1 MKIILLT
8 GRSRRGGSIT
18 LSPWMVAGAFTFLL
32 AGATVAAGWL
42 GYNRGAEQTSP
53 LAQLDQDGIS
63 QEDGFVMVL
72 DEQRKE
78 WQEKKRQT
86 DEHLDALALRLGEMQ
101 SRLLR
106 LDALGERLTKLGKL
120 DPEEFNFS
128 EPPPRG
134 GIDFP
139 GSSRPME
146 LGDMGKEADSLA
158 RTIEDRELKLSM
170 LEDLIMNQELQKEIL
185 PSGYPVKGGWVSSP
199 YGKRKDPFTGRV
211 SFHPGVDIPA
221 RKGAPIMAAASGIVT
236 FSGVRHGYGNVVEIR
251 HGNGYATRYAHCS
264 KRLVKVGE
272 TVSKGQVVAQV
283 GSTGRSTGPHLHFE
297 VSRNHVRVN
306 PTKYLRAVN

>member
-18 LSPWMVAGAFTFLL
+18 ISPWLVAGAFTFFL
-32 AGATVAAGWL
+32 AGATVTAGWL
-42 GYNRGAEQTSP
+42 GYNRGAEQSSP
-53 LAQLDQDGIS
+53 LAQMGQDGIS
-63 QEDGFVMVL
+63 QEDGFVLLL

-120 DPEEFNFS
+120 DPEEFNFNES
-128 EPPPRG
+128 PPRG

-146 LGDMGKEADSLA
+146 LGDMTKEMDTLA

-170 LEDLIMNQELQKEIL
+170 LEDLIMNQELQKEIR
-185 PSGYPVKGGWVSSP
+185 PSGYPVKGGWVSSS
-199 YGKRKDPFTGRV
+199 YGKRRDPFNGRV
-211 SFHPGVDIPA
+211 SYHRGVDIPGK
-221 RKGAPIMAAASGIVT
+221 KGAPIMAAASGIVSY
-236 FSGVRHGYGNVVEIR
+236 SGMRHGFGNVVEIR
-251 HGNGYATRYAHCS
+251 HGNGFSTRYAHCS
-264 KRLVKVGE
+264 ERLVKVGE
-272 TVSKGQVVAQV
+272 TVSKGQVIAKV

-297 VSRNHVRVN
+297 VSHNGATVN
-306 PTKYLRAVN
+306 PAKYLRSVN

>member
-1 MKIILLT
+1 MKIILLS
-8 GRSRRGGSIT
+8 GRSHRGGSTTVSTWAIAGIFT
-18 LSPWMVAGAFTFLL
+18 FFLVGTAAVAGW
-32 AGATVAAGWL
+32 V
-42 GYNRGAEQTSP
+42 GYSQGVERSSP
-53 LAQLDQDGIS
+53 LAQLGQGGVAP
-63 QEDGFVMVL
+63 EEGFVMLL
-72 DEQRKE
+72 DQQRKE
-78 WQEKKRQT
+78 WQEKKRET
-86 DEHLDALALRLGEMQ
+86 DEHLDALALRLGDMQ

-134 GIDFP
+134 GIDLP
-139 GSSRPME
+139 DNSRTMQ
-146 LGDMGKEADSLA
+146 LGDMVKETDSLA

-170 LEDLIMNQELQKEIL
+170 LEDLIMNRELQKEIR
-185 PSGYPVKGGWVSSP
+185 PSGYPVKGGWISSP

-221 RKGAPIMAAASGIVT
+221 RKGAPIMAAASGIVS

-251 HGNGYATRYAHCS
+251 HGNGFATRYAHCS
-264 KRLVKVGE
+264 KRLVKAGD
-272 TVSKGQVVAQV
+272 TVSKGQIVALV

-297 VSRNHVRVN
+297 VSQNGVRVN
-306 PTKYLRAVN
+306 PTQYLRAVN